1 MSYRKFLIT
10 QNGSTLSPDKIIDK
24 FAQIDERLDRHDTSI
39 DSIAINLRLLGDKVH
54 KTKPRWNKL
63 RGIWNIIK
71 S

>member
-1 MSYRKFLIT
+1 MSYRKFLIAED
-10 QNGSTLSPDKIIDK
+10 GSTLTPDKVMDK

-39 DSIAINLRLLGDKVH
+39 DSIAINLRLLCKEVY
-54 KTKPRWNKL
+54 KIKPKWNKL

>member
-1 MSYRKFLIT
+1 MSYRKFLIAKD
-10 QNGSTLSPDKIIDK
+10 GSMLSPDKVIDK

-39 DSIAINLRLLGDKVH
+39 DSLASNLSMLGKEVH
-54 KTKPRWNKL
+54 KIKPKWNKL